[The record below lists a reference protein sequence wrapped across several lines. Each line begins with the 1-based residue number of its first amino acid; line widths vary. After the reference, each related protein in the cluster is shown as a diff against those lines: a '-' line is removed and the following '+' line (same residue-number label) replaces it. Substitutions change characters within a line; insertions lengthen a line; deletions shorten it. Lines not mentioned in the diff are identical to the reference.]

1 MSTTNKR
8 PTLKML
14 TITALALLAG
24 ATTLTAARAGSRHG
38 GPGFGPEGMSMRHH
52 ESKMEKADTNGDGS
66 IDAAEWNALF
76 TTIDADK
83 SGRLEREELKRHHGS
98 PPPGFSRPEALAFM
112 IAHHA
117 DDDRDGKVT
126 AAEWKAHVAE
136 LDDNRDGALAADEL
150 KFRHRSDDAGASL
163 PPFATQWDGN
173 GDGSLDAGELDKL
186 FAGADEDGDGVI
198 TFPHRERH
206 FRR

>member
-1 MSTTNKR
+1 MSTTSKR
-8 PTLKML
+8 PTLTLL
-14 TITALALLAG
+14 TIAALALLAG
-24 ATTLTAARAGSRHG
+24 AATLTAARAASRHG
-38 GPGFGPEGMSMRHH
+38 GAGFGPEGMFMRHH
-52 ESKMEKADTNGDGS
+52 SKMEKADTNGDGS

-83 SGRLEREELKRHHGS
+83 SGKLEREELMRHHGS
-98 PPPGFSRPEALAFM
+98 PPPEALAFM

-117 DDDRDGKVT
+117 DEDRDGKVT

-136 LDDNRDGALAADEL
+136 IDDNRDGALAADEL
-150 KFRHRSDDAGASL
+150 QFRHRSDEAGASL
-163 PPFATQWDGN
+163 PRFATQWDAN

-198 TFPHRERH
+198 AFPHSERH

>member
-1 MSTTNKR
+1 MSTTSKR
-8 PTLKML
+8 PTVKLL
-14 TITALALLAG
+14 TIAALALLAG
-24 ATTLTAARAGSRHG
+24 AATLTAARAASRHG
-38 GPGFGPEGMSMRHH
+38 GPAFGPEGMFMRHH

-83 SGRLEREELKRHHGS
+83 NGKLEREELMRHHGS
-98 PPPGFSRPEALAFM
+98 PPPEALAFM

-117 DDDRDGKVT
+117 DEDRDGKVT
-126 AAEWKAHVAE
+126 AAEWRAHVAE
-136 LDDNRDGALAADEL
+136 LDDNRDGTLAADEL
-150 KFRHRSDDAGASL
+150 SFHHRSDEPGASL
-163 PPFATQWDGN
+163 PPFVTQWDGN

-198 TFPHRERH
+198 TFPQFERH